1 MQTNR
6 SSHAQSRTQQIDAGL
21 RDHMNSVYNRMSLG
35 ILITAIT
42 AWLVSSTPALFALLM
57 GGPQAYIF
65 MFAPLAIIWF
75 GFNPRTMS
83 SSKLKMVFV
92 GLSVVYGISFSVIGL
107 AFAGA
112 DIARAFFVTS
122 AMFAGLSIFG
132 YTTKKDLSA
141 LGTFCMM
148 GLLGLIVLSLIGI
161 FVPFSSGMEFMISI
175 GIVAVISGLT
185 AWETQSAKSM
195 YHAGQD
201 KEINSRMAW
210 ASALSLYINFII
222 MFTHV
227 LNLMQDR

>member
-6 SSHAQSRTQQIDAGL
+6 SSHAQTRTQQIDAGL

-42 AWLVSSTPALFALLM
+42 AWAVSSIPELFALLM

-65 MFAPLAIIWF
+65 MLAPLAIIWF

-83 SSKLKMVFV
+83 SSTLKMVFV

-148 GLLGLIVLSLIGI
+148 GLLGLIVLSIIGF
-161 FVPFSSGMEFMISI
+161 FVPFSSGMEMMISI
-175 GIVAVISGLT
+175 GIIAVISGLT
-185 AWETQSAKSM
+185 AWETQSAKAM
-195 YHAGQD
+195 YHAGND

-227 LNLMQDR
+227 LNLMQER